1 MCAPAM
7 EELGNLV
14 RLFGKKFEEQKRAQ
28 NIIDFSDMEQY
39 ALRILT
45 EKSEDG
51 FVTIKNS
58 ARISEPVS

>member
-1 MCAPAM
+1 MLRRWKSWGILCGCL
-7 EELGNLV
+7 E
-14 RLFGKKFEEQKRAQ
+14 KKFEEQKRAQ

-51 FVTIKNS
+51 FVPSKID